1 MPPAARELI
10 SRLRPVTR
18 RPSTCGCRPSMEALP
33 PSTPGRDGARPRA
46 GGALPSQLRALRIL
60 CVVCAAL
67 FPAFGL
73 AYRHALPEAID
84 PLGPRLA
91 FSALLL
97 AVAAWTCVP
106 PWSQRRLVA
115 VGVALPHVAC
125 AWWIAAILFVNGF
138 APEYALGT
146 LFIFLAGGLAVGM
159 VADDLAPF
167 LAFSALFVGG
177 TAAALGLTERP
188 GVDPVVLLTCLAGE
202 AAVIAV
208 VMAARTR
215 AAAALTAAKEQAEEM
230 ARLKS
235 AFLANMSH
243 EIRTPL
249 TAIIG
254 VAEVLREEATED
266 HRELAGLIEKGGRR
280 LMETLTSV
288 LDLARLQSGGVAL
301 RLEAVD

>member
-1 MPPAARELI
+1 
-10 SRLRPVTR
+10 
-18 RPSTCGCRPSMEALP
+18 
-33 PSTPGRDGARPRA
+33 PGRDGARPRA

-106 PWSQRRLVA
+106 PWSPRRLVA
-115 VGVALPHVAC
+115 VGV
-125 AWWIAAILFVNGF
+125 

-146 LFIFLAGGLAVGM
+146 LFIFLAGGLAIGM

-215 AAAALTAAKEQAEEM
+215 AAAA
-230 ARLKS
+230 
-235 AFLANMSH
+235 
-243 EIRTPL
+243 
-249 TAIIG
+249 
-254 VAEVLREEATED
+254 
-266 HRELAGLIEKGGRR
+266 
-280 LMETLTSV
+280 
-288 LDLARLQSGGVAL
+288 
-301 RLEAVD
+301 